1 MTIHPAGLRPSILV
15 LVAAALFGSATPVAK
30 ALLESLGPFPLAGFL
45 YLGAAAAVWPVVM
58 RDGLPG
64 RRLLSRNALRLSGI
78 LLFGGVL
85 APVLLL
91 WGLTLAAAA
100 SVALWLTLET
110 LITVLLAWLFFKEH
124 IHRRAWLSV
133 LLILVA
139 SLLLVWPAGFD
150 AGLAALLVAL
160 ACCCWGLD
168 NNLTA
173 LIDGLTPAQTT
184 LVKGLAAGTINLSL
198 GSLTGMGQPSGVA
211 VAAALVLGA
220 LCYGLSLVLYIGG
233 AQQLGSA
240 RAQLLFSTAPFWG
253 VMLTWTLF
261 SEPVLPAQ
269 IAAGTMMLAAIWLLH
284 GERHI
289 HEHTHQAVQHIHWHR
304 HDDGHHGHTH
314 EGLEPPKGHIHKHI
328 HELATHSHPHR
339 PDIQHRHEH

>member
-1 MTIHPAGLRPSILV
+1 MSHAGLRPTLLV
-15 LVAAALFGSATPVAK
+15 LVAAALFGSATPLAK
-30 ALLESLGPFPLAGFL
+30 ALLESLGPFPLAGLL
-45 YLGAAAAVWPVVM
+45 YFGAAAAVWPTVV
-58 RDGLPG
+58 RDGLPD
-64 RRLLSRNALRLSGI
+64 RRHLSRNALRLTGI

-110 LITVLLAWLFFKEH
+110 LITVLLAWFFFNEH
-124 IHRRAWLSV
+124 IHRRVWLSV
-133 LLILVA
+133 LLILAA
-139 SLLLVWPAGFD
+139 SVLLVWPAGFD
-150 AGLAALLVAL
+150 AGQAALLVAL

-184 LVKGLAAGTINLSL
+184 LVKGLAAGTINLFL
-198 GSLTGMGQPSGVA
+198 GSLTGLGRPRGHI

-240 RAQLLFSTAPFWG
+240 RVQLIFSTAPFWG
-253 VMLTWTLF
+253 VMLAWTVF

-269 IAAGTMMLAAIWLLH
+269 IAAGAMMLAALWLLH
-284 GERHI
+284 GERHD
-289 HEHTHQAVQHIHWHR
+289 HEHAHEAVRHVHWHR

-314 EGLEPPKGHIHKHI
+314 EGVTPSKGHIHEHI
-328 HELATHSHPHR
+328 HDPATHSHPHR